1 MRDLVI
7 MPAMAQRR
15 ESLNMGEFAEEAII
29 VEEVAAPKRVNH
41 FIEANTQEVTLQHLQ
56 QDCIIPSFASMEE
69 TISHQSF
76 IGAVVDAAKD
86 YFHGEQF
93 DMPEIRISHP
103 INGRIPSALGKKASE
118 LTDEEKTLF
127 YQRMCF
133 CFEIPSIVHDEY
145 GNRLALSIG
154 GVRAYNEINLYSKK
168 SVERFKIFI
177 GFRNRVCSNLMLTTD
192 GLQDKIEVLSVQELY
207 AAALNLFHAYNPSKD
222 LHLLRT
228 LGQMSISTSEDSTP
242 LRVCRNQRI
251 LIHKTFEGLAE
262 RGKCSMGWFFGFK
275 LHLII
280 NDKGEILNFMFT
292 PGNVYDREPLKQG
305 KFLKNIKGKLCAD
318 KGYIGQALF
327 ENLFLNGIQ
336 LVTKVKNN
344 MKNSLMSIADKILL
358 RKRALIETV
367 NDELKNIA
375 QIEHSRH
382 RSFNNFI
389 ANSLSAIAAYC
400 FFEKKPAIDIN
411 FVNDRQLSIF

>member
-15 ESLNMGEFAEEAII
+15 ESLNMGEFAEEAVT
-29 VEEVAAPKRVNH
+29 VEEV
-41 FIEANTQEVTLQHLQ
+41 
-56 QDCIIPSFASMEE
+56 
-69 TISHQSF
+69 
-76 IGAVVDAAKD
+76 
-86 YFHGEQF
+86 
-93 DMPEIRISHP
+93 
-103 INGRIPSALGKKASE
+103 
-118 LTDEEKTLF
+118 
-127 YQRMCF
+127 
-133 CFEIPSIVHDEY
+133 
-145 GNRLALSIG
+145 
-154 GVRAYNEINLYSKK
+154 
-168 SVERFKIFI
+168 
-177 GFRNRVCSNLMLTTD
+177 
-192 GLQDKIEVLSVQELY
+192 

-292 PGNVYDREPLKQG
+292 PGNVDDREPLKQG